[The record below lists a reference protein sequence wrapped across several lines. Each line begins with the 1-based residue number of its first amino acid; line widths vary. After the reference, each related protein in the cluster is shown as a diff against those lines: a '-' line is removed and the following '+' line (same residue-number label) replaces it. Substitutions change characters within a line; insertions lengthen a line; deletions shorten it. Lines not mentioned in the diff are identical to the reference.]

1 MRVLVLFP
9 STNVRHFGYPVV
21 RFFFGTL
28 LFLLKYIFQYK
39 PHLVVILRHFIP
51 VSLKLY
57 MHLVVGRNMRQQRGS
72 SEHDL
77 TRFQLL
83 SWSWAVDFLFDCL
96 CRNDMCVVTTG
107 VHRSEDPVENDLPAD
122 TSSCDKI
129 GLRVGARKQRR
140 RVPWIYI
147 RLFVARFE
155 KFFHNAD
162 SFFVQLAVCLHKC
175 NVKRG
180 G

>member
-1 MRVLVLFP
+1 MRVLVLFS
-9 STNVRHFGYPVV
+9 STNVRHFCYPVV
-21 RFFFGTL
+21 RVFFISL
-28 LFLLKYIFQYK
+28 VFLVEYIFEYK

-83 SWSWAVDFLFDCL
+83 SWSWAADFLFDCL

-107 VHRSEDPVENDLPAD
+107 VHRSEDPVENDLLAD
-122 TSSCDKI
+122 TCSCDII
-129 GLRVGARKQRR
+129 GLRVGARKQGR

-147 RLFVARFE
+147 CLFVARFE
-155 KFFHNAD
+155 KVFYNAD
-162 SFFVQLAVCLHKC
+162 PFFVQLAVCLHKC
-175 NVKRG
+175 NVKREG
-180 G
+180 